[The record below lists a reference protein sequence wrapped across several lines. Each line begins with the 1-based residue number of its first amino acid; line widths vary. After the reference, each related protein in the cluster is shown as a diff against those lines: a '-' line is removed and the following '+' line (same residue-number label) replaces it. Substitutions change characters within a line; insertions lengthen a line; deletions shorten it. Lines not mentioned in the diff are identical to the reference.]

1 MFIIIILGIL
11 ILLILSHSSLS
22 LYYAFHGLTLWYGN
36 MVPALLPFMIIS
48 GIIVKKNMAP
58 YIMKLIQPL
67 FSFVFRVRSSL
78 SYGIF
83 MGFLCGF
90 PMGAKVARD
99 LYLQGLVSKKEA
111 EYLLAF
117 CNNFGPI
124 YMLSFALPVL
134 GLENKAVPALLGFYL
149 IPLIYGIVLRYTLYR
164 DIPKQG
170 ERLTMLSYEKI
181 SFMQALYDSIKD
193 SIESITMLCGYMV
206 FFNLFNFAIHIL
218 APKLLGY
225 LSPIFE
231 ITGGLSILGKANP
244 TYGLVL
250 LSFGGLCCFA
260 QTYSVISSTDLSFG
274 NYIKHKLLQTL
285 LCSIYFLLF
294 FPFL

>member
-1 MFIIIILGIL
+1 MFVTIILGIL

-48 GIIVKKNMAP
+48 GLIVKKGMASYVMTIIHP
-58 YIMKLIQPL
+58 FIHL
-67 FSFVFRVRSSL
+67 FFRVRSVL

-99 LYLQGLVSKKEA
+99 LYLQEQISKKEA

-124 YMLSFALPVL
+124 YMLSFALPIMGMESKIIPSL
-134 GLENKAVPALLGFYL
+134 FGFYI
-149 IPLIYGIVLRYTLYR
+149 IPLLYGIILRYTLYS
-164 DIPKQG
+164 DIPSSSGKKALIPR
-170 ERLTMLSYEKI
+170 EPI
-181 SFMQALYDSIKD
+181 SLMQALYDSIKD
-193 SIESITMLCGYMV
+193 SIESIAILCGYMV
-206 FFNLFNFAIHIL
+206 FFNLFNLAIHIIV
-218 APKLLGY
+218 PQFLGY
-225 LSPIFE
+225 ISPVFE
-231 ITGGLSILGKANP
+231 ITGGLGLLKNGNP
-244 TYGLVL
+244 IYGFIL
-250 LSFGGLCCFA
+250 LSFGGLCCYA
-260 QTYSVISSTDLSFG
+260 QTYSVICNTDLSFG
-274 NYIKHKLLQTL
+274 NYVKHKVLQTL
-285 LCSIYFLLF
+285 LSSIYFLLF

>member
-1 MFIIIILGIL
+1 MFITIILGIL
-11 ILLILSHSSLS
+11 ILFILSHSSLS

-48 GIIVKKNMAP
+48 GLIVKKKMASHV
-58 YIMKLIQPL
+58 MTLIHPL
-67 FSFVFRVRSSL
+67 IYPIFHVRSTL

-99 LYLQGLVSKKEA
+99 LYLQGEIDKKEA

-124 YMLSFALPVL
+124 YMLSFALPIM
-134 GLENKAVPALLGFYL
+134 GMEHKMVPSLLGFYL
-149 IPLIYGIVLRYTLYR
+149 IPLVYGITIRYTLYS
-164 DIPKQG
+164 DIPKRSK
-170 ERLTMLSYEKI
+170 EKALLSNAKVPL
-181 SFMQALYDSIKD
+181 MQALYDSVKD
-193 SIESITMLCGYMV
+193 SIESITVLCGYMV
-206 FFNLFNFAIHIL
+206 FFNLFNLSIHII
-218 APKLLGY
+218 APEY
-225 LSPIFE
+225 LCYISPIFE
-231 ITGGLSILGKANP
+231 ITGGLGILEKTNP
-244 TYGLVL
+244 IYGFVL
-250 LSFGGLCCFA
+250 LSFGGLCCYA
-260 QTYSVISSTDLSFG
+260 QTYSVICNTDLSFG
-274 NYIKHKLLQTL
+274 NYTKHKLLQTL